1 MVSVEI
7 DDVEASVRRFIAC
20 DPDGKVVNVLSHR

>member
-7 DDVEASVRRFIAC
+7 DDVEASVRRSIAC

>member
-1 MVSVEI
+1 VSVEI
-7 DDVEASVRRFIAC
+7 DDVEASVRCFIAF

>member
-1 MVSVEI
+1 VFVGI

-20 DPDGKVVNVLSHR
+20 DPDGKVVNVLNHR

>member
-1 MVSVEI
+1 VFVEI
-7 DDVEASVRRFIAC
+7 DDVEASVCRFIAC

>member
-1 MVSVEI
+1 VSVEL

-20 DPDGKVVNVLSHR
+20 DPDGKVVYVLSHR